1 MKIAAEV
8 RNLKYE
14 YWPQKMTNPI
24 DIDHLSVLAGETLV
38 LFGPSGAGKT
48 TILRL
53 IAGLLTAK
61 SGSITVGSQDVTG
74 VPPHLRNIGL
84 VFQEPLLFPFNS
96 VIDNVGFAA
105 RIRGESRS
113 KARRSALEFLQ
124 LVGLADLAQRDV
136 RTLSGGQTQRVSLA
150 RSLAARPVVLLLDEP
165 FSALDLD
172 TRSEMQELLIRLR
185 EHLRLTMILVTHDQR
200 EAAILADCVV
210 LISKGKVLQKG
221 KFEDLY
227 SKPCDHNVH
236 RMMGGKNEVTG
247 FTREGYFH
255 SDLGIMSV
263 PPGSNR
269 DGPAVLLVRQESV
282 LVASAT
288 PLVSREGS
296 FLGRVVENR
305 LIGARA
311 EIVAKV
317 HDTFIRAEVAQSNAP
332 RVGDEV
338 LLHIPLDSR
347 WTVSLASATKAHENS
362 NQSYSLVGEA
372 I

>member
-1 MKIAAEV
+1 MKIAVEV

-14 YWPQKMTNPI
+14 YWPQKMSNPL
-24 DIDHLSVLAGETLV
+24 DINNLTVLEGETLV
-38 LFGPSGAGKT
+38 MFGPSGAGKT
-48 TILRL
+48 TTLRL

-61 SGSITVGSQDVTG
+61 SGSITVGGQDVTNL
-74 VPPHLRNIGL
+74 PPHLRNIGM
-84 VFQEPLLFPFNS
+84 VFQDPLLFPFNS

-105 RIRGESRS
+105 RIRGESRPN
-113 KARRSALEFLQ
+113 ARRSALEFLE
-124 LVGLADLAQRDV
+124 LVGLVDLAQRDV

-150 RSLAARPVVLLLDEP
+150 RSLAARPILLLLDEP

-172 TRSEMQELLIRLR
+172 MRSEMQELLIRLR

-200 EAAILADCVV
+200 EAAILADIVV

-221 KFEDLY
+221 KFEELY
-227 SKPCDHNVH
+227 TQPINHDVH

-247 FTREGYFH
+247 ITREGYFH
-255 SDLGIMSV
+255 SDLGIMPLPS
-263 PPGSNR
+263 GDNK

-282 LVASAT
+282 QVVSARSAVR
-288 PLVSREGS
+288 PDGS

-305 LIGARA
+305 LIGART
-311 EIVAKV
+311 EIIAKV
-317 HDTFIRAEVAQSNAP
+317 HDTFISAEVAHSQAP

-338 LLHIPLDSR
+338 LLQIPLDSR
-347 WTVSLASATKAHENS
+347 WTVSLPSATNHHANS
-362 NQSYSLVGEA
+362 NQFYSQVRGA